1 MKDVTYV
8 YEALNW
14 ASSFL
19 ESKEKEPRAAI
30 WLMEDLLGV
39 EGVEF
44 QLIRREKLQ
53 EDQKMSYQAAIERF
67 SAGEP
72 VQYISGQASFYGRK
86 FNVNENVLI
95 PRPETEELV
104 ELALKLLKE
113 KGLYAPKIA
122 DIATG
127 SGAISVTLSLECPEA
142 DVVATDISKRALEV
156 AKKNAQNLQ
165 ASNVTFLEG
174 DLTGPLLGETYNVIV
189 SNPPYIPIAEVEK
202 LHEHVK
208 NQEPHLALAGG
219 EDGLLFYV
227 RLAKELPNVL
237 ADNGIVLLE
246 IGYDQGPTVS
256 TLMEKAFPQAQVCI
270 HQDLNGKDRIVSI
283 T

>member
-19 ESKEKEPRAAI
+19 ESKEKEPRAAVWI
-30 WLMEDLLGV
+30 MEDLLGV
-39 EGVEF
+39 EGIEF
-44 QLIRREKLQ
+44 QLKRREELR
-53 EDQKMSYQAAIERF
+53 EDQKTSYQAAIERF

-86 FNVNENVLI
+86 FNVNEHVLI
-95 PRPETEELV
+95 PRPETEELI
-104 ELALKLLKE
+104 ELALKLMQE
-113 KGLYAPKIA
+113 KDFRAPKIA

-127 SGAISVTLSLECPEA
+127 SGAISVTLSLECKEA
-142 DVVATDISKRALEV
+142 KVVATDISKRALEV
-156 AKKNAQNLQ
+156 ASGNAKKLGATRI
-165 ASNVTFLEG
+165 AFLEG
-174 DLTGPLLGETYNVIV
+174 DLTGPLVGETYNVIA

-208 NQEPHLALAGG
+208 NQEPHLLAGG
-219 EDGLLFYV
+219 DDGLLFYV
-227 RLAKELPNVL
+227 RLAEELPSVL
-237 ADNGIVLLE
+237 AEDGIVLLE
-246 IGYDQGPTVS
+246 IGYDQGPAVS
-256 TLMEKAFPQAQVCI
+256 TLMEKAFPHAHVRI
-270 HQDLNGKDRIVSI
+270 HQDLNGKDRIISI